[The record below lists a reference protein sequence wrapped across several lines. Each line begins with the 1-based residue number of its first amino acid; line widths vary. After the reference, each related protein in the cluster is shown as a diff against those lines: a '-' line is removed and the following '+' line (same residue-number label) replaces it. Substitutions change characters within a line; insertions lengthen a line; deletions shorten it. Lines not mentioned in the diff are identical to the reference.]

1 MPAASRA
8 RARPRAQKPARTRSK
23 KAPPRRRP
31 RLQLSIQN
39 RSRRRDVPAPAAL
52 RRWALAALPVARDPW
67 QLGIRIVSGH
77 EGAAIN
83 RQFRGKTT
91 ATNVLSFPY
100 ATHPS
105 VRRCFLGDVV
115 ICAPVVAAEA
125 AAENK
130 PLAAH
135 WAHMVVHGILHLRG
149 YDHLTEREARVMEA
163 LEARVLR
170 RLGFANPYLI
180 P

>member
-1 MPAASRA
+1 MAAAPRAAARTRVKKRA
-8 RARPRAQKPARTRSK
+8 RVGAKKARPRRQPL
-23 KAPPRRRP
+23 
-31 RLQLSIQN
+31 LQLNVQN
-39 RSRRRDVPAPAAL
+39 RSRRDDVPAPAAL
-52 RRWALAALPVARDPW
+52 RRWALAALPAVRDTW
-67 QLGIRIVSGH
+67 QLGIRVVDGR
-77 EGAAIN
+77 EGAALN

-91 ATNVLSFPY
+91 ATNVLAFPY
-100 ATHPS
+100 AIHPS
-105 VRRCFLGDVV
+105 VRRCFLGDIV

-149 YDHLTEREARVMEA
+149 YDHLTEHEARLMEA

>member
-1 MPAASRA
+1 MTVTPRATARTRVKKRA
-8 RARPRAQKPARTRSK
+8 RARVK
-23 KAPPRRRP
+23 KASSRRKP
-31 RLQLSIQN
+31 LLQLSIQN
-39 RSRRRDVPAPAAL
+39 RSRRSDVPAPAAL
-52 RRWALAALPVARDPW
+52 RRWALAVLPAVRDSW
-67 QLGIRIVSGH
+67 QLGIRIVDGR
-77 EGAAIN
+77 EGAALN

-100 ATHPS
+100 AIHPS
-105 VRRCFLGDVV
+105 VRRCFLGDLV
-115 ICAPVVAAEA
+115 ICASVVAAEA
-125 AAENK
+125 KAENK

-163 LEARVLR
+163 VEARVLR